1 MLQEEPGIII
11 NYILEICMPQY
22 TVQKYKEASD
32 VNISL
37 KEHWWLGIRMAL
49 KIRKYTLYAVV

>member
-1 MLQEEPGIII
+1 MGVLCLFGLRKHTTYCILMLQEEPGIII

-37 KEHWWLGIRMAL
+37 KEH
-49 KIRKYTLYAVV
+49 